1 MVLNVDPDVV
11 GIGVESCLIHAVD
24 VDWCH
29 HWQRDKNNKN
39 QLRWKAKRDKKLYKI

>member
-24 VDWCH
+24 VDWRH
-29 HWQRDKNNKN
+29 H
-39 QLRWKAKRDKKLYKI
+39 